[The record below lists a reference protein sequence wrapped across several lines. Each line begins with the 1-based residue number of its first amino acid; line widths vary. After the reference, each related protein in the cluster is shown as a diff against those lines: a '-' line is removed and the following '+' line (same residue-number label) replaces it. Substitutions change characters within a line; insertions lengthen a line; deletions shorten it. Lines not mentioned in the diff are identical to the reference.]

1 MFKIT
6 DDYKL
11 ELQTP
16 ETTKLFGRTK
26 RSIEK
31 IKNRDK
37 ISSLEVAEL
46 LLFQCNL
53 VDFEY
58 QQKSEVLYTFVPKRY
73 CAYLLNVK
81 PSSLVFLKTYDT

>member
-37 ISSLEVAEL
+37 ISSLEVVEL

-58 QQKSEVLYTFVPKRY
+58 QQKSEVLYTFVP
-73 CAYLLNVK
+73 
-81 PSSLVFLKTYDT
+81 

>member
-1 MFKIT
+1 MFKIR

-16 ETTKLFGRTK
+16 ETTKLFGSTK
-26 RSIEK
+26 KSIEK

-53 VDFEY
+53 VDYEY
-58 QQKSEVLYTFVPKRY
+58 QQKSEVLYTFVLERSY
-73 CAYLLNVK
+73 AYLLNVK
-81 PSSLVFLKTYDT
+81 PSSLVILKTYDT

>member
-53 VDFEY
+53 VDYEY
-58 QQKSEVLYTFVPKRY
+58 QQKSEVLYTFVPERSY
-73 CAYLLNVK
+73 AYLLNVK
-81 PSSLVFLKTYDT
+81 PSSLVILKTYDT

>member
-1 MFKIT
+1 MFKIR

-16 ETTKLFGRTK
+16 ETTKLFGSTK
-26 RSIEK
+26 KSIEK

-53 VDFEY
+53 VDYEY
-58 QQKSEVLYTFVPKRY
+58 QQKSEVLYTFVPERSY
-73 CAYLLNVK
+73 AYLLNVK
-81 PSSLVFLKTYDT
+81 PRSLVILKTYDT

>member
-53 VDFEY
+53 VDYEY
-58 QQKSEVLYTFVPKRY
+58 QQKSEVLYTFAPERSY
-73 CAYLLNVK
+73 AYLLNVK
-81 PSSLVFLKTYDT
+81 PSSLVILKTYDT

>member
-11 ELQTP
+11 ELQTL

-53 VDFEY
+53 VDYEY
-58 QQKSEVLYTFVPKRY
+58 QQKSEVLYTFVPERSY
-73 CAYLLNVK
+73 AYLLNVK
-81 PSSLVFLKTYDT
+81 SSSLVILKTYDT

>member
-1 MFKIT
+1 MFKIR

-16 ETTKLFGRTK
+16 ETTKLFGSTK
-26 RSIEK
+26 KSIEK

-53 VDFEY
+53 VDYEY
-58 QQKSEVLYTFVPKRY
+58 QQKSEVLYTFVPERSY
-73 CAYLLNVK
+73 AYLLNVK
-81 PSSLVFLKTYDT
+81 SSSLVILKTYDT